1 MTAVAAGGRVSS
13 GRAVA
18 GPMVPP
24 GAGAPVS
31 AAVSAAALGAELDGL
46 ARLGDPARRRL
57 VSVAV
62 AVRPIDPIALV
73 GRALEARRPVAFWC
87 QPLDEQIVV
96 GVGAATTIPLAGPEA
111 FEAAEAAWR
120 ALADGALVGGP
131 AAVAPGAGPRL
142 LGGAA
147 FARPR
152 GSGRGPIW
160 EGFGEGWLRLPELL
174 VVASADEAVVTASVV
189 LEPGVDPAGETAAVA
204 ALAERLLSA
213 DTLSVDGVGVGEGR
227 PVASVDPVP
236 DGAGDD
242 GHRASGSGLP
252 ALRLVARWPDRRS
265 WEAAVARAAGAV
277 GRGRLD
283 KVVLA
288 RRVDLAADGP
298 IEVEP
303 VLRRLVAAA
312 PGSTIFALSTGA
324 VAPDGT
330 QAVFLGATPERLVEV
345 RGRSFRTVALAGT
358 VGRGRD
364 PVEDDAL
371 AAELLASEKD
381 REEHAVVVDM
391 LRATLAPL
399 AETLAIESTPH
410 VVRLATVQHLA
421 TEVAGRLRADGGIL
435 GLVGRL
441 HPTPA
446 VGGWPREAA
455 LAYIDEEEG
464 LDRGWYAGPVGWLD
478 ARGDGEFVVGIRS
491 GVVRGSAVSLF
502 AGCGIVADSEPER
515 EWEESELKLRALAAG
530 LGRVVE
536 DGSSGGVR

>member
-1 MTAVAAGGRVSS
+1 MTAVAAAGRVSS
-13 GRAVA
+13 GPAVA

-24 GAGAPVS
+24 EAGAPVS
-31 AAVSAAALGAELDGL
+31 AAVSAALGAELDRL
-46 ARLGDPARRRL
+46 ARLGDPGRRRL

-62 AVRPIDPIALV
+62 GVRPIDPIALV
-73 GRALEARRPVAFWC
+73 GRALEAGHPVAFWC
-87 QPLDEQIVV
+87 QPLDEQILV
-96 GVGAATTIPLAGPEA
+96 GVGAATTIPLPGPEA
-111 FEAAEAAWR
+111 FEAAETAWR
-120 ALADGALVGGP
+120 TLVEGAVVGGP
-131 AAVAPGAGPRL
+131 AAAAPGAGPRL

-152 GSGRGPIW
+152 GSARTPIW

-174 VVASADEAVVTASVV
+174 VVASADETIVTASVV
-189 LEPGVDPAGETAAVA
+189 LEPGVDAAGETAAVA
-204 ALAERLLSA
+204 ALAERLLS
-213 DTLSVDGVGVGEGR
+213 VEGVAVGEGR
-227 PVASVDPVP
+227 RATSAVAVADA
-236 DGAGDD
+236 AGDD
-242 GHRASGSGLP
+242 GRRAGGAGLP
-252 ALRLVARWPDRRS
+252 SLRLVARWPDRRS
-265 WEAAVARAAGAV
+265 WEAAVGRAAGAV

-288 RRVDLAADGP
+288 RRVDLVADGP
-298 IEVEP
+298 VDVET

-312 PGSTIFALSTGA
+312 PGSTIFALSTGE
-324 VAPDGT
+324 VEPDGT

-364 PVEDDAL
+364 PAEDDAL
-371 AAELLASEKD
+371 AAELLASEKN

-399 AETLAIESTPH
+399 AETFAIESTPH

-421 TEVAGRLRADGGIL
+421 TEVSGRLHADGGIL

-464 LDRGWYAGPVGWLD
+464 VDRGWYAGPVGWLD
-478 ARGDGEFVVGIRS
+478 ARGNGEFVVGIRS